1 MELAPVTLR
10 ANLFK
15 ARASVRRQVFSLSPA
30 LAERFARVSDPA
42 QLVSATQPVSARGA
56 SMTYDIEERL
66 LTASAAEIRELQLD
80 PLMREAAE
88 LCVQSQ
94 VALASALAAECPR
107 TLTTV
112 VLARHRRRWKWRLL
126 VCGIFVPLAVL
137 VLILSGTA
145 IAALVTAF
153 LWP

>member
-1 MELAPVTLR
+1 
-10 ANLFK
+10 
-15 ARASVRRQVFSLSPA
+15 
-30 LAERFARVSDPA
+30 
-42 QLVSATQPVSARGA
+42 
-56 SMTYDIEERL
+56 MTYDVEEQL
-66 LTASAAEIRELQLD
+66 LIGSVDEIRELSRRSGDEMQLD

-94 VALASALAAECPR
+94 VELAGALAAELPR
-107 TLTTV
+107 TLTAV
-112 VLARHRRRWKWRLL
+112 VLARYRRRWKWRLL

-137 VLILSGTA
+137 ALILSGTA